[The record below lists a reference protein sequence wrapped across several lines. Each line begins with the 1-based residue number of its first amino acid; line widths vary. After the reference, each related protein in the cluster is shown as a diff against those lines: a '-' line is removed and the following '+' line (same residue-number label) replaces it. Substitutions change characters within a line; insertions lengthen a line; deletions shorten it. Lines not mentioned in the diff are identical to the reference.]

1 MNADPRLPRWSEEG
15 SEVPSE
21 LRQLLRAS
29 REQLGTGEEIAQLS
43 RALAQHIG
51 PAAGLGGTTIA
62 AVSTS
67 WLALARW
74 PAWLAAGTA
83 IGALVW
89 YAASG
94 ARHAPQAAPVAAP
107 VQLVEP
113 RTAPS
118 AVEPSPAPPASEPAR
133 DDAGDTP
140 REPPADTAQRP
151 GPAPGKV
158 HARPP
163 AQSSVPSTRE
173 SALLQRAQSALAG
186 DPARALALT
195 DQHRRSF
202 PAGALREEREAIA
215 IQALRSLG
223 REPEARARAAR
234 FETKYPNSVH
244 RSRVQATPAQQ

>member
-15 SEVPSE
+15 SEVPRE
-21 LRQLLRAS
+21 LRQMLRSS

-51 PAAGLGGTTIA
+51 PAAGLGSTTIA
-62 AVSTS
+62 AASTS
-67 WLALARW
+67 WLALVRW
-74 PAWLAAGTA
+74 PAWLAAGSA
-83 IGALVW
+83 GAVLVW

-94 ARHAPQAAPVAAP
+94 APPAPQATPAPVAAP

-113 RTAPS
+113 RT
-118 AVEPSPAPPASEPAR
+118 EPLPADPAPAPAAIEPAI
-133 DDAGDTP
+133 DTP
-140 REPPADTAQRP
+140 PR
-151 GPAPGKV
+151 GKV
-158 HARPP
+158 QAR
-163 AQSSVPSTRE
+163 SLVRSTMPSTRE
-173 SALLQRAQSALAG
+173 SALLQRAQSALAS

-195 DQHRRSF
+195 EQHRHSF

-215 IQALRSLG
+215 IQALRGLG